1 MNSLIEQIYNAFS
14 HPWIMTFVLA
24 ILIAYS
30 LASRK
35 IRVLPRIPLGLLILY
50 FLLRLFEN
58 SLAFYAGIADHRW
71 LEVATAAVLYCA
83 IVRIAFSLLVERI
96 FHWKRGVPLPKISR
110 DFALIVIYS
119 VIVLILMRLKGNVN
133 LAGIIT
139 TSAVL
144 TASIGLAAQSTL
156 SNLLSGLSI
165 QMDQPFTAGDWIQ
178 YGEYTGQVVAIGW
191 KSTRIKTFED
201 ELVIIPNLELT
212 KTPLKNFSKPTHR
225 HIVKIA
231 IGACYSSPPNTVKG
245 VLVDICRKDG
255 DVLDNPA
262 PIARIK
268 EYCDSSI
275 TYEMRFAYNDYANY
289 HTLRAR
295 IIEKIWY
302 AFRRNGIKI
311 PYPVMDVRHRHIE
324 RKVDEELFERFRH
337 EVRKRLDDVPLL
349 APLSTAD
356 KDLIDEGMRIEEYG
370 GGERIVVQDELGETA
385 YIIHS
390 GSCDVVIR
398 GASGTSTTVAN
409 LKPPMIFGEMSL
421 LTGAPRSATVVAH
434 EDATVFAID
443 KKLFADVLTA
453 HPSISESLADILVRR
468 ETELAT
474 IEEGKRREVAGKS
487 QIMQKIK
494 NFFGLQ
500 I

>member
-1 MNSLIEQIYNAFS
+1 MLSIAF
-14 HPWIMTFVLA
+14 A
-24 ILIAYS
+24 ILVIYA
-30 LASRK
+30 LASRRIK
-35 IRVLPRIPLGLLILY
+35 FLPRIPLGLLILY
-50 FLLRLFEN
+50 LILRLFQDTLT
-58 SLAFYAGIADHRW
+58 SYVGITDHRW
-71 LEVATAAVLYCA
+71 FAVATTAILYCA
-83 IVRIAFSLLVERI
+83 IVRILFSLLVEKI
-96 FHWKRGVPLPKISR
+96 FMLRKGMPLPKITR
-110 DFALIVIYS
+110 DFALIVIYA
-119 VIVLILMRLKGNVN
+119 VIVLVLMRTRGNIN
-133 LAGIIT
+133 LAGLIT

-201 ELVIIPNLELT
+201 EMVIIPNLELT

-225 HIVKIA
+225 HIVKIS
-231 IGACYSSPPNTVKG
+231 IGACYSSPPNTVKS

-268 EYCDSSI
+268 EYCNSSI
-275 TYEMRFAYNDYANY
+275 VYEMRFAYNDYANY
-289 HTLRAR
+289 HTLHAR

-311 PYPVMDVRHRHIE
+311 PFPVMDVRHRHIE
-324 RKVDEELFERFRH
+324 RKIDEELFDKLRR

-349 APLSTAD
+349 APLSPAD

-370 GGERIVVQDELGETA
+370 AGERIVVQDEPGETA
-385 YIIHS
+385 YIIHG

-398 GASGTSTTVAN
+398 GASGASTPVAN
-409 LKPPMIFGEMSL
+409 LKPPTIFGEMSL

-453 HPSISESLADILVRR
+453 HPSISESLADILVQR
-468 ETELAT
+468 ETQLAT
-474 IEEGKRREVAGKS
+474 LEEGKRREVAGKS

-500 I
+500 A